1 MHMAKFGKNEKNKIV
16 IYAFELDGLKNS
28 RCHDE
33 KFNTTQTH
41 KNAHIKRVNRVVYS
55 EWQAVGIRQN
65 DSDGMKQIGQKKKR
79 KNKQKKM

>member
-55 EWQAVGIRQN
+55 EW
-65 DSDGMKQIGQKKKR
+65 
-79 KNKQKKM
+79 